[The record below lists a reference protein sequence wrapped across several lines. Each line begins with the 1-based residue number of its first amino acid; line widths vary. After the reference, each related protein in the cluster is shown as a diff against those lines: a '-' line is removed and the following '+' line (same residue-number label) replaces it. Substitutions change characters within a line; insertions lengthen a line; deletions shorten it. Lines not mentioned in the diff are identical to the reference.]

1 MSLQIKRIYDP
12 ADDNDGSRF
21 LVDRLWPRGVSK
33 EKADLTAWLRD
44 IAPSDA
50 LRRQF
55 HGATAGSASAWQ
67 AFIDAYHA
75 DLNSGSAAIS
85 ADVAAIRD
93 ALNKGRVTLLYA
105 AKDHDHNNAV
115 ALQMWLAAQGID

>member
-12 ADDNDGSRF
+12 VDDADGSRF

-50 LRRQF
+50 LRQQF
-55 HGATAGSASAWQ
+55 HGATAGSEAAWQ
-67 AFIDAYHA
+67 AFVDAYHA
-75 DLNSGSAAIS
+75 DLNAGSAAIT
-85 ADVAAIRD
+85 ADVAVIRD
-93 ALNKGRVTLLYA
+93 ALSKGRVTLLYA

-115 ALQMWLAAQGID
+115 ALQMWLSGQRID